1 MNAVHAT
8 SKTNPLTL
16 LKYLLMASMAFACL
30 ALVSRA
36 GSSLDEIWH
45 APTSQVVTGANLGS
59 L

>member
-8 SKTNPLTL
+8 GKTNALTL

-36 GSSLDEIWH
+36 GSSLDKIWH
-45 APTSQVVTGANLGS
+45 APSSQVVTGANISS